1 MLGAERCSDRARVI
15 YICIGNRGC
24 HIVLDSCSPSHN
36 GGKNI
41 VLRTLERLLRKAK
54 PGLRLNEHI
63 DELGD
68 INRRLAVL
76 ARRSNRALR

>member
-1 MLGAERCSDRARVI
+1 MNNKSSQAQVR
-15 YICIGNRGC
+15 
-24 HIVLDSCSPSHN
+24 PPP
-36 GGKNI
+36 KMI

-63 DELGD
+63 DESGD

>member
-1 MLGAERCSDRARVI
+1 VTARALYTFALEIAGVI
-15 YICIGNRGC
+15 SYW
-24 HIVLDSCSPSHN
+24 DSCSPSHN

-63 DELGD
+63 DESGD